1 MSDAMSDYLEGE
13 IIDHL
18 FRAGTFAKP
27 SAIYVGL
34 IRYYEASKIESLTGT
49 TITTA
54 KELGAGA
61 HTPAGYVR
69 MAVTQNDDNWSAAT
83 TGGATSN
90 SSDIT
95 FPTSTSDWGHISGV
109 FIVDH
114 LTAGNLLLHGSLT
127 VPRDVKSGD
136 IFKFN
141 AGDLDI
147 SFT

>member
-34 IRYYEASKIESLTGT
+34 IRYYEADKVESLTGT
-49 TITTA
+49 TIATA

-61 HTPAGYVR
+61 HTAVGYAR

-109 FIVDH
+109 FIADH